1 MRTQLFRWK
10 VPLFADFALGAVKSA
25 FIPASGL
32 LPLARRPKWAA
43 MKRFIPFVKSP
54 PMVAILR
61 LQGMIASGPRGTLS
75 DQGLADLIQKA
86 FSKGKPDAVALSIN
100 SPGGSPTQ
108 SSLIAA
114 RIRRLADEKEVKVYA
129 FVEDVA
135 ASGGYYIAS
144 AADEIWVDR
153 HSITGSIG
161 VISAGF
167 GFTEL
172 ISRYGIERRVY
183 TAGKSKSLA
192 DPFRPEKDED
202 VARIKALQEHIHAGF
217 IDHVKTRRGDRL
229 NTEME
234 LFDGSVFVG
243 DEALPTGLIDGV
255 GHLVPKMKEVFGD
268 KVQFRPYAQ
277 KRPLLSRLGASVI
290 GDAMSEIEDRAAFAR
305 YGL

>member
-1 MRTQLFRWK
+1 
-10 VPLFADFALGAVKSA
+10 
-25 FIPASGL
+25 
-32 LPLARRPKWAA
+32 
-43 MKRFIPFVKSP
+43 MKRFIPFVKTQPLVS
-54 PMVAILR
+54 VLR
-61 LQGMIASGPRGTLS
+61 LQGVIAAGTRGTLN
-75 DQGLADLIQKA
+75 DQALASVIQKA
-86 FSKGKPDAVALSIN
+86 FAKGKPAAVALAIN
-100 SPGGSPTQ
+100 SPGGSPAQ

-114 RIRRLADEKEVKVYA
+114 RIRRLAEEKDVKVYA

-144 AADEIWVDR
+144 AGDEIWVDR

-167 GFTEL
+167 GLAEL
-172 ISRYGIERRVY
+172 IKRYGIERRVY

-217 IDHVKTRRGDRL
+217 IDHVKTRRGERL

-234 LFDGSVFVG
+234 LFDGSIFVG
-243 DEALPTGLIDGV
+243 DEAMPTGLIDGV

-268 KVQFRPYAQ
+268 DVRFKVYTQ
-277 KRPLLSRLGASVI
+277 KRPFLARFGASLL
-290 GDAMSEIEDRAAFAR
+290 GDAMAEVEDRAAFAR
-305 YGL
+305 FGL